1 MSNKTSSAPK
11 GRDFIP
17 IKGNAACCLISS
29 FKSIPTAD
37 VLQQKIFD
45 GIRNN
50 VVFRYLLLNYLKD
63 IYNVENFPNNLPY
76 SDDFDENENKSL
88 KEFITNSDINIEEFN
103 ELAKIAKKDTEL
115 FIKSRDEE
123 KFGGPMSMR
132 KLINI

>member
-1 MSNKTSSAPK
+1 MSGKTSSAPK

-17 IKGNAACCLISS
+17 IQGNTACCLISS
-29 FKSIPTAD
+29 FKSIPTTD
-37 VLQQKIFD
+37 VLQQKIFE